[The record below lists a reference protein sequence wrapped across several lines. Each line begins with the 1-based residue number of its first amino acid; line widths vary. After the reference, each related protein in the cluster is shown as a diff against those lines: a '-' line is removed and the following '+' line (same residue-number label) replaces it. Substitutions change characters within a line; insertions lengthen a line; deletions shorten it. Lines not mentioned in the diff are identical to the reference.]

1 MLENQFGGCRL
12 PSVGV
17 ELELQ
22 LVDASTLALRHGID
36 AIYAE
41 LPAELSSSV
50 RREFHACCVEIATDI
65 CASVDEIRRDLKA
78 KLLWVARAAAQRGLL
93 LAWGGTHPFS
103 HWKDQEISSEPRYRT
118 LADSYQETLRRQLT
132 FGVHVHVGVDSADAA
147 IQTCDRLR
155 DHLPVLLA
163 LSANSPFWCGRA
175 TGLQSH
181 RIEVMG
187 SLPVG
192 GIPPRLGDWASYEQ
206 LVSELTACE
215 LIESPKDLW
224 WDVRPSPAHGTVEV
238 RVCDMPLGLDAVIG
252 LASLIEC
259 LVHFL
264 SRGMGRELESSA
276 AGLDGV
282 GAARAHHLILQQNR
296 WLAARYGLDA
306 MLIDPVTHDKTPA
319 HVVARELID
328 RLIPIGRELGC
339 AEHLQNL
346 RVRTRRSNGA
356 VTQLATYARTSNLE
370 DVVRLMTRA
379 DSSGT
384 RPPSLVPLLSHKPL
398 LDSFETSA

>member
-1 MLENQFGGCRL
+1 MLENRFGGTRL
-12 PSVGV
+12 PTVGV

-22 LVDASTLALRHGID
+22 LVDASTLALRHGVD
-36 AIYAE
+36 AIFAE

-50 RREFHACCVEIATDI
+50 RREFHACSVEVATDV

-78 KLLWVARAAAQRGLL
+78 KLLWVAGAAAQRGML

-103 HWKDQEISSEPRYRT
+103 HWKDQEVCSEPRYRA
-118 LADSYQETLRRQLT
+118 LADSFQETLLRQLT
-132 FGVHVHVGVDSADAA
+132 FGLHVHVGVESGEAA
-147 IQTCDRLR
+147 IKICDRMR

-192 GIPPRLGDWASYEQ
+192 GIPPRLGDWDSYGK
-206 LVSELTACE
+206 LVDELTACE

-224 WDVRPSPAHGTVEV
+224 WDVRPSPSHGTVEV
-238 RVCDMPLGLDAVIG
+238 RICDMPLGLEAVLG
-252 LASLIEC
+252 LTTLIEC

-264 SRGMGRELESSA
+264 SQAKDREFESDIGS
-276 AGLDGV
+276 DTT
-282 GAARAHHLILQQNR
+282 GADRARLLILQQNR

-306 MLIDPVTHDKTPA
+306 MLIDRFTHRKVPVR
-319 HVVARELID
+319 VLARALID
-328 RLIPIGRELGC
+328 RLTHVGRELGC

-356 VTQLATYARTSNLE
+356 VTQTATYARTNNLE

-379 DSSGT
+379 DSSGH
-384 RPPSLVPLLSHKPL
+384 RQPSLSPLLHHKSILGPL
-398 LDSFETSA
+398 EASS

>member
-1 MLENQFGGCRL
+1 MLEHHFGETAL

-22 LVDASTLALRHGID
+22 LVDVSTLALRSGID
-36 AIYAE
+36 AIFAE

-50 RREFHACCVEIATDI
+50 RREFHACCVELASGI
-65 CASVDEIRRDLKA
+65 CTSVDEVRRDLKA
-78 KLLWVARAAAQRGLL
+78 KLLWVAGAAAQRGLL

-103 HWKDQEISSEPRYRT
+103 HWKEQEISSDPRYRI
-118 LADSYQETLRRQLT
+118 LAESFQESLRRQLT
-132 FGVHVHVGVDSADAA
+132 FGLHVHVGVESADVA
-147 IQTCDRLR
+147 IKTCDQIR

-175 TGLQSH
+175 TGLQAH

-192 GIPPRLGDWASYEQ
+192 GIPPFLGNWNSYEW
-206 LVSELTACE
+206 LVNELTTCE
-215 LIESPKDLW
+215 LIESTKDLW

-238 RVCDMPLGLDAVIG
+238 RICDMPLGLESVLG
-252 LASLIEC
+252 LTALIQC
-259 LVHFL
+259 LVQYL
-264 SRGMGRELESSA
+264 AQGR
-276 AGLDGV
+276 
-282 GAARAHHLILQQNR
+282 ARAKEPDLRPEDATADQARFMILQQNR

-306 MLIDPVTHDKTPA
+306 MLIDGSTRDKAPA
-319 HVVARELID
+319 RVLARDLIHC
-328 RLIPIGRELGC
+328 LIPIGRELDC

-346 RVRTRRSNGA
+346 RVKTRRSNGA
-356 VTQLATYARTSNLE
+356 MTQLATYARTNNLE
-370 DVVRLMTRA
+370 DIVRLMTRV

-384 RPPSLVPLLSHKPL
+384 RPPSLTPLLSHKSHFDPL
-398 LDSFETSA
+398 ETSS

>member
-1 MLENQFGGCRL
+1 MLENQFGECRL

-22 LVDASTLALRHGID
+22 LVDVSTLALRHGID

-41 LPAELSSSV
+41 LPAELSGSV

-65 CASVDEIRRDLKA
+65 CSSVDEIRRDLKA
-78 KLLWVARAAAQRGLL
+78 KLLWVAHAAAQRGLL

-103 HWKDQEISSEPRYRT
+103 HWKDQEISTEPRYRS
-118 LADSYQETLRRQLT
+118 LAESFQETLRRQLT
-132 FGVHVHVGVDSADAA
+132 FGLHVHVGVESTDAA
-147 IQTCDRLR
+147 IKTCDRLR
-155 DHLPVLLA
+155 YHLPVLLA
-163 LSANSPFWCGRA
+163 LSTNSPFWCGRA

-192 GIPPRLGDWASYEQ
+192 GIPPCFGDWASYEK
-206 LVSELTACE
+206 LVEELKACE

-238 RVCDMPLGLDAVIG
+238 RICDMPLGLDAALG
-252 LASLIEC
+252 LTALTEC

-264 SRGMGRELESSA
+264 SRGKEHELEP
-276 AGLDGV
+276 DV
-282 GAARAHHLILQQNR
+282 GTDVAEPDQASLLILQQNR

-306 MLIDPVTHDKTPA
+306 MLIDPCTHHKSPA
-319 HVVARELID
+319 RALARDLID
-328 RLIPIGRELGC
+328 RLIPVGRELGC
-339 AEHLQNL
+339 AEQLQNL
-346 RVRTRRSNGA
+346 RSRTRRSNGA
-356 VTQLATYARTSNLE
+356 ATQLATYARTSNLE

-384 RPPSLVPLLSHKPL
+384 RPPSLAPLFSQKPL
-398 LDSFETSA
+398 LDSLETSS